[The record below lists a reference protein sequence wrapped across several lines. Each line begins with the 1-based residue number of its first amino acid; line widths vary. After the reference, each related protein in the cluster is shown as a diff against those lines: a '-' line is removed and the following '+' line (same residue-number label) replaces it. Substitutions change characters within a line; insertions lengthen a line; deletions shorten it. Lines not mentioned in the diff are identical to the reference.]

1 VSRFWRCRRLCG
13 LGLAHGLTD
22 CGAGISRPGDFRSG
36 RQEHGR
42 EYGEPSASPAVSG
55 PVEEVPAP
63 GVVRVRAGVPGVCV
77 NQGEAAGQP
86 ADPALTSAILGTGGV
101 GRSGTAVR

>member
-1 VSRFWRCRRLCG
+1 VRCRRLCG
-13 LGLAHGLTD
+13 LGLAHGSTD
-22 CGAGISRPGDFRSG
+22 CGAGISRRGDFQSG

-42 EYGEPSASPAVSG
+42 DYGEPSASLAVSCLG
-55 PVEEVPAP
+55 MRSSVP
-63 GVVRVRAGVPGVCV
+63 GVVSVRAGLRSVCV